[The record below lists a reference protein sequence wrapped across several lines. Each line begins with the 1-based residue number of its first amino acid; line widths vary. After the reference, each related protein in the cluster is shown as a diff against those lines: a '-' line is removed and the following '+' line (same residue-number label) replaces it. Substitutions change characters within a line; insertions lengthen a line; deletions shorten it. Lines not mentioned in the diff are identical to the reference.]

1 MAYDDLLAARV
12 RRALAGRND
21 VVEKQMFGGL
31 TFMVA
36 GNMCCGVHRNELV
49 LRLDAGTEPG
59 ELNSPHVRAWD
70 FMKRPM
76 RGIFAVSPAGCATQ
90 ETVGHW
96 VETALKHALSL
107 PPKTADPAKRR
118 RAPVRSISKR

>member
-1 MAYDDLLAARV
+1 MAYDEALAARV
-12 RRALAGRND
+12 RAALARRTD
-21 VVEKQMFGGL
+21 VVEKPMFGGL

-49 LRLDAGTEPG
+49 LRLDAGTRPED
-59 ELNSPHVRAWD
+59 LNSPHVRAWD

-76 RGIFAVSPAGCATQ
+76 RGIFAVSPAGCASQ

-96 VETALKHALSL
+96 VELALKHALSL
-107 PPKTADPAKRR
+107 PPKTAGPAKRR
-118 RAPVRSISKR
+118 RAPARRISKR